1 MKVVKREGI
10 NAPYGK
16 CTDCGVRTRSHVLEY
31 PDYEEYEEEIPEEL
45 QEYQGRKKFET
56 DEDPQVIIKY
66 QRLNEPTVICH
77 KCWVKNRDKAVA
89 YLNQHLANRMEDLPT
104 HITKARKFL
113 KDWQYFDFSGLR
125 NTVIPKP
132 TEDDLAVQELTKK
145 VKTFLIGSEEE

>member
-1 MKVVKREGI
+1 MKVVKRDGI

-45 QEYQGRKKFET
+45 QEYQGRKKFEA

-77 KCWVKNRDKAVA
+77 RCWVIQRDKAIA
-89 YLNQHLANRMEDLPT
+89 YLNKNLKNWMADIPT
-104 HITKARKFL
+104 HITKARKFV
-113 KDWQYFDFSGLR
+113 KDWQYFDFSGTR
-125 NTVIPKP
+125 NVVVPKP
-132 TEDDLAVQELTKK
+132 TDDDMAVLELRNKIQ
-145 VKTFLIGSEEE
+145 VFLMGSEEE

>member
-1 MKVVKREGI
+1 MKVVKRDGI

-45 QEYQGRKKFET
+45 QEYQGRKKFEA

-77 KCWVKNRDKAVA
+77 RCWVIQRDKATA
-89 YLNQHLANRMEDLPT
+89 YLNKNLKNWTADIPT
-104 HITKARKFL
+104 HITKARKFV
-113 KDWQYFDFSGLR
+113 KDWQYFDFSGTR
-125 NTVIPKP
+125 NVVVPKP
-132 TEDDLAVQELTKK
+132 TDDDMAVLELRNKIQ
-145 VKTFLIGSEEE
+145 VFLMGSEEE